1 MKKNL
6 LLLGM
11 VFLSSLCLAQ
21 VSKQKA
27 IEIVMDLVIGSDST
41 NVNVYMEP
49 MIEHEENTK
58 RLLETLPRKDAHIA
72 IADRDYP
79 TVTNLSAEIM
89 GNDEVLL
96 TWDFP
101 TGDYP
106 EITLSWS
113 DMVVTGYYGAQA
125 AQCATDQCQLFDRMD
140 LRSLAGWKFK
150 DISTVLSHYDTL
162 FPPLGN
168 YSFRIWK
175 GDENDLTLV
184 YEQPVDNPVFDVVI
198 THSIDSVITVDSDE
212 ELRIGYYMDWYADY
226 PWVVDDLP
234 IVDEYKGG
242 RVRFYRD
249 WNPSS
254 ECRPIDWA
262 NVRSGNLCISSTLTS
277 PEGTEGIAQGITGY
291 RIYRDGLLIKEIPY
305 GFVTYFIDTEF
316 TRGVDVEYCVTAV
329 YEDVESEP
337 VCATVTMTGVNE
349 AGNDGITLSPNPTN
363 GLVRIESVE
372 AVEVQ
377 VYSAIG
383 QLVKTVQNS
392 NEIDMSHLTEGIYL
406 LRITAKDGRKHI
418 GKVTIRK

>member
-1 MKKNL
+1 MKNTL

-11 VFLSSLCLAQ
+11 FAISFHGFAQ
-21 VSKQKA
+21 VSKQHA
-27 IEIVMDLVIGSDST
+27 LSM
-41 NVNVYMEP
+41 
-49 MIEHEENTK
+49 
-58 RLLETLPRKDAHIA
+58 LPRIKDVKEVN
-72 IADRDYP
+72 DD
-79 TVTNLSAEIM
+79 LSPIQELEASI
-89 GNDEVLL
+89 GNNDTVLL

-101 TGDYP
+101 IGNNS

-113 DMVVTGYYGAQA
+113 NMNNNAYYGAQA

-291 RIYRDGLLIKEIPY
+291 RIYRDGTLIKEIPY
-305 GFVTYFIDTEF
+305 SFVTYFTDTEF
-316 TRGVDVEYCVTAV
+316 TRETDVEYCVTAV
-329 YEDVESEP
+329 YGDEESEP
-337 VCATVTMTGVNE
+337 ICATVTITGTEE
-349 AGNDGITLSPNPTN
+349 APKIDGITVSPNPTN
-363 GLVRIESVE
+363 GIVRIEGSTVT
-372 AVEVQ
+372 EVQ
-377 VYSAIG
+377 VYNTLG
-383 QLVKTVQNS
+383 QLVKTVRNS
-392 NEIDMSHLTEGIYL
+392 YEVNLMDLPQGIYTV
-406 LRITAKDGRKHI
+406 RVAMGDGND
-418 GKVTIRK
+418 VIRKVVKE

>member
-1 MKKNL
+1 MKNTL

-11 VFLSSLCLAQ
+11 FAISFHGFAQ
-21 VSKQKA
+21 VSKQHA
-27 IEIVMDLVIGSDST
+27 LSM
-41 NVNVYMEP
+41 
-49 MIEHEENTK
+49 
-58 RLLETLPRKDAHIA
+58 LPRIKDVKEVN
-72 IADRDYP
+72 DD
-79 TVTNLSAEIM
+79 LSPIQELEASI
-89 GNDEVLL
+89 GNNDTVLL

-291 RIYRDGLLIKEIPY
+291 RIYRDGILITEIPY
-305 GFVTYFIDTEF
+305 SFVTYFTDTEF
-316 TRGVDVEYCVTAV
+316 TRETDVEYCVTAV
-329 YEDVESEP
+329 YGDEESEP
-337 VCATVTMTGVNE
+337 VCATVTITGIEE
-349 AGNDGITLSPNPTN
+349 APKIDGITVSPNPTN
-363 GLVRIESVE
+363 GIVRIEG
-372 AVEVQ
+372 ATIAEVQ
-377 VYSAIG
+377 VYNALG
-383 QLVKTVQNS
+383 QLVKTVRNS
-392 NEIDMSHLTEGIYL
+392 YEVNLKDLPQGIYTV
-406 LRITAKDGRKHI
+406 RVAMGDGND
-418 GKVTIRK
+418 VIRKLVKE

>member
-1 MKKNL
+1 MKNTL

-11 VFLSSLCLAQ
+11 FAISFHGFAQ
-21 VSKQKA
+21 VSKQHA
-27 IEIVMDLVIGSDST
+27 LSM
-41 NVNVYMEP
+41 
-49 MIEHEENTK
+49 
-58 RLLETLPRKDAHIA
+58 LPRIKDVKEVN
-72 IADRDYP
+72 DD
-79 TVTNLSAEIM
+79 LSPIQELEASI
-89 GNDEVLL
+89 GNNDTVLL

-101 TGDYP
+101 IGNNS

-113 DMVVTGYYGAQA
+113 NMNNNAYYGAQA

-262 NVRSGNLCISSTLTS
+262 NVRSGTLCISSTLTS

-291 RIYRDGLLIKEIPY
+291 RIYRDGTLIKEIPY
-305 GFVTYFIDTEF
+305 SFVTYFTDTEF
-316 TRGVDVEYCVTAV
+316 TRETDVEYCVTAV
-329 YEDVESEP
+329 YGDEESEP
-337 VCATVTMTGVNE
+337 ICATVTITGTEE
-349 AGNDGITLSPNPTN
+349 APKIDGITVSPNPTN
-363 GLVRIESVE
+363 GIVRIEGSTVT
-372 AVEVQ
+372 EVQ
-377 VYSAIG
+377 VYNTLG
-383 QLVKTVQNS
+383 QLVKTVRNS
-392 NEIDMSHLTEGIYL
+392 YEVNLMDLPQGIYTV
-406 LRITAKDGRKHI
+406 RVAMGDGND
-418 GKVTIRK
+418 VIRKVVKE